1 MAKYSRKQKN
11 SLFKKLKSI
20 NITNEKDILNL
31 KVSELKKI
39 KEVDENQNITI
50 NDIEIIWLMQEAIE
64 NKNFF
69 EFIINDEQKGGKE
82 LGKIVETRELY
93 KNTLKEITKNE
104 EEWLLFLKSAAWQF
118 KYSFEDKILIYAQ
131 NPNATVE

>member
-39 KEVDENQNITI
+39 KEVDKNQNITI
-50 NDIEIIWLMQEAIE
+50 NDIEIIWLMQEAIN

-69 EFIINDEQKGGKE
+69 EFIINDE
-82 LGKIVETRELY
+82 
-93 KNTLKEITKNE
+93 
-104 EEWLLFLKSAAWQF
+104 
-118 KYSFEDKILIYAQ
+118 
-131 NPNATVE
+131 

>member
-69 EFIINDEQKGGKE
+69 EFIINDE
-82 LGKIVETRELY
+82 
-93 KNTLKEITKNE
+93 
-104 EEWLLFLKSAAWQF
+104 
-118 KYSFEDKILIYAQ
+118 
-131 NPNATVE
+131 

>member
-39 KEVDENQNITI
+39 KEVGENQNITI
-50 NDIEIIWLMQEAIE
+50 SDIEIIWLMQEAIE

-69 EFIINDEQKGGKE
+69 EFIINDG
-82 LGKIVETRELY
+82 
-93 KNTLKEITKNE
+93 
-104 EEWLLFLKSAAWQF
+104 
-118 KYSFEDKILIYAQ
+118 
-131 NPNATVE
+131 